1 MKSTAV
7 MIVVAIMAIMA
18 FQTGVLVGMVAHR
31 FMRPADSP
39 LVESCRQLERDFNT
53 PRLEWQQ

>member
-7 MIVVAIMAIMA
+7 MIVVAIMA

-53 PRLEWQQ
+53 PRLEWLQ